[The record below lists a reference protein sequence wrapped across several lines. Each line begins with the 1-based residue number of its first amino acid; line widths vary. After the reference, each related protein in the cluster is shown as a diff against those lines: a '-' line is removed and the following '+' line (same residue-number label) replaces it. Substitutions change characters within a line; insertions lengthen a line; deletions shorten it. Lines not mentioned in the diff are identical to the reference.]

1 MGSGLGNGE
10 RYGAAANRVDVRCG
24 LGESGGDAA
33 TGGERQ
39 GGEARGE
46 GMGEATGE
54 RGQSER
60 DREAEAVTFAGTGA
74 ESGANMSTS
83 SCPTPF

>member
-10 RYGAAANRVDVRCG
+10 RHGAAANGVDARCG

-33 TGGERQ
+33 TGGEQQ

-46 GMGEATGE
+46 GMGEAAGE

-60 DREAEAVTFAGTGA
+60 DGEAEVVAFTGTGA

-83 SCPTPF
+83 SCSMLS